1 MITHSI
7 VRVNQVTGQK
17 ILIPYSMMIFIVGI
31 LQQSHNLF
39 IYIRRQR
46 RGHY

>member
-7 VRVNQVTGQK
+7 VRENQVTGQK
-17 ILIPYSMMIFIVGI
+17 KYWYRMMIFIVGI

-39 IYIRRQR
+39 I
-46 RGHY
+46 